1 MAEYFATYFLLGL
14 IPMLIRKIRLKNKK
28 KTICVW
34 QFLLLFI
41 LLGFRHPSM
50 GVDLGYGSFYG
61 YLGRFSN
68 IASFSW
74 KQAFTEE
81 VANYERGYILFNK
94 LISLISNKEQFLLIC
109 CAFVSILPIMYVI
122 YKKSV
127 SPTFSVYIYLG
138 LPIFLLL
145 FSGLRQNI
153 AIGICFVSF
162 LFIQDHKPAK
172 FVLCV
177 LFASWFHSS
186 ALMFLLA
193 YPVYHVKLGP
203 SLRKLTVP
211 MLAVVYVFRYPIF
224 YVVGRL
230 FKDNPVADNNG
241 AITLF
246 LVFTLVYVFDILY
259 MDRSDEE
266 NGLLNIFYVACCAQ
280 AIGGVYSTVIR
291 VGYYFMTPLLLLL
304 PLIIQKVAKR
314 KDALF
319 LKILIGLCFIAFGL
333 YSIRN
338 GSWAES
344 YPYYWMWEE
353 VAIIA

>member
-1 MAEYFATYFLLGL
+1 MTEYILAYLFIGFISVLFC
-14 IPMLIRKIRLKNKK
+14 KIRLKDRK
-28 KTICVW
+28 KTICTW
-34 QFLLLFI
+34 QFLVLFV

-61 YLGRFSN
+61 YLGRFTD
-68 IASFSW
+68 IAAFSW

-81 VANYERGYILFNK
+81 VANYERGYIVFNK
-94 LISLISNKEQFLLIC
+94 LISVVSDNEQWLLLC

-122 YKKSV
+122 YRKSV
-127 SPTFSVYIYLG
+127 SPTFSVYIYMG

-153 AIGICFVSF
+153 AIGICFASI
-162 LFIQDHKPAK
+162 LFIQDREPVK
-172 FVLCV
+172 FALCV
-177 LFASWFHSS
+177 LFASWFHST
-186 ALMFLLA
+186 ALVFLMA

-211 MLAVVYVFRYPIF
+211 MLGVVYIFRYPIF
-224 YVVGRL
+224 YIVGRL
-230 FKDNPVADNNG
+230 FKENPTADNNG

-246 LVFTLVYVFDILY
+246 LVFTLIYIFDMLY
-259 MDRSDEE
+259 LDRSDEE
-266 NGLLNIFYVACCAQ
+266 NGLLNIFYIACCAQ

-291 VGYYFMTPLLLLL
+291 VGYYFMTSLILLL
-304 PLIIQKVAKR
+304 PLIIQRVEKR
-314 KDALF
+314 QDALF
-319 LKILIGLCFIAFGL
+319 LKIVIGICFVLFGI

-344 YPYYWMWEE
+344 FPYYWMWDS
-353 VAIIA
+353 IK